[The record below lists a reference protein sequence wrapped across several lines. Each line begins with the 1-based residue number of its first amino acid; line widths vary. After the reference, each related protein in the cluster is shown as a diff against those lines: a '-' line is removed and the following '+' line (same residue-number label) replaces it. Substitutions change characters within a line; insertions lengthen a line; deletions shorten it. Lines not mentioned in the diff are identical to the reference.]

1 MGEAEA
7 KPQHTEKQK
16 AVCTTLP
23 SAKIGCTSESKINHN
38 LFCASLG
45 LHYFADAKIGG
56 TSEMKAKNW
65 SFALHFSRFA
75 LSLQCLSGKGDFS
88 AVQRYGV
95 RQEYCT
101 FYIKLGNK
109 YAIDKI
115 MNEIKQILDNITKGI
130 QEKKGYD
137 IVQADM
143 TQMEGAICRY
153 FVICQG
159 NSPTQVEAISDSI
172 NDVVRENTGEK
183 PVKVVG
189 LPQAQWVA
197 MDYTDI
203 IVHIFLPETRTFYN
217 LEALWEDAN
226 LTRIPNLD

>member
-1 MGEAEA
+1 M
-7 KPQHTEKQK
+7 
-16 AVCTTLP
+16 C
-23 SAKIGCTSESKINHN
+23 
-38 LFCASLG
+38 
-45 LHYFADAKIGG
+45 
-56 TSEMKAKNW
+56 
-65 SFALHFSRFA
+65 FSRFA

-95 RQEYCT
+95 RREYCS

>member
-1 MGEAEA
+1 MDNA
-7 KPQHTEKQK
+7 KQLVE
-16 AVCTTLP
+16 
-23 SAKIGCTSESKINHN
+23 
-38 LFCASLG
+38 
-45 LHYFADAKIGG
+45 
-56 TSEMKAKNW
+56 
-65 SFALHFSRFA
+65 
-75 LSLQCLSGKGDFS
+75 
-88 AVQRYGV
+88 
-95 RQEYCT
+95 
-101 FYIKLGNK
+101 
-109 YAIDKI
+109 
-115 MNEIKQILDNITKGI
+115 NITVGI
-130 QEKKGYD
+130 QEKKGHD
-137 IVQADM
+137 IVVADM
-143 TQMEGAICRY
+143 RNVEGAICRY

-159 NSPTQVEAISDSI
+159 NSPMQVEAISDSI